1 MCGHAQAGTLCDRA
15 PLPAELLVSPELAPV
30 RAAFGSDPSNNP
42 RVASKLNKDEPA
54 PDHYI
59 QAAMR
64 WVEMTVALSMVHAS
78 EALSHE
84 ERRRR
89 TQEIVGRWRGNRGE
103 TWQPTI
109 RDMDSLIESTITWA
123 GARVRPRFEGWNV

>member
-1 MCGHAQAGTLCDRA
+1 MDARKFH
-15 PLPAELLVSPELAPV
+15 V
-30 RAAFGSDPSNNP
+30 RADRSTPGWNGSDGLYPGSVAVRHAGRP
-42 RVASKLNKDEPA
+42 ALQQSRVPSKLNKDEPA
-54 PDHYI
+54 PEHYI
-59 QAAMR
+59 QAALR

-78 EALSHE
+78 DTLSHE

-109 RDMDSLIESTITWA
+109 RDIDRLIESTILWA
-123 GARVRPRFEGWNV
+123 GSRVRPTFEGWNA